1 MLLVRD
7 ARSSVTGAPIA
18 RKTYKFMKK
27 VTAKVAFMTGLR
39 PAYVL
44 TLT

>member
-7 ARSSVTGAPIA
+7 TRSSVTGAPIA
-18 RKTYKFMKK
+18 QKTYKFMKK
-27 VTAKVAFMTGLR
+27 VTAKAAFIISLR

-44 TLT
+44 TLP